1 MSTPSDQLARRIVDR
16 LLAERLIEQA
26 DAARLAAGIS
36 QGKAEAEDWRLAIER
51 ALPDSAERPVDR
63 DG

>member
-16 LLAERLIEQA
+16 LLAERLIGQA
-26 DAARLAAGIS
+26 DAARLAVGIA
-36 QGKAEAEDWRLAIER
+36 QGETGAKDWRLAIER
-51 ALPDSAERPVDR
+51 ALPESSERPVHR